1 MDTFKLCPLQDGYN
15 FMAGNNV
22 REQALEGGQ
31 PRQVIK
37 FIGAVH
43 RVGAQVM
50 AKDPRERQYFWAF
63 WRLNQTKQFL
73 WNLALDDGDMEDCIC
88 QFSAEAVPQE
98 TLVGA
103 FARRISFTV
112 YVTPIARDA
121 DFDRTIVDI
130 WNNVNF
136 DSLIEIEKIPNVYF
150 PYALGTNRFPVGYLP
165 TNFYEINNIPNV
177 YLPDALGD

>member
-50 AKDPRERQYFWAF
+50 AQDPRERQYFWAF
-63 WRLNQTKQFL
+63 WRLNQTKQFI
-73 WNLALDDGDMEDCIC
+73 WNLALDSGDMEDCIC
-88 QFSAEAVPQE
+88 RFSAEAVPQE

-121 DFDRTIVDI
+121 DFDRDIITI
-130 WNNVNF
+130 F
-136 DSLIEIEKIPNVYF
+136 DNTDGTVVPDLEKIPNVW
-150 PYALGTNRFPVGYLP
+150 
-165 TNFYEINNIPNV
+165 
-177 YLPDALGD
+177 LPDAVGVE

>member
-50 AKDPRERQYFWAF
+50 AQDPRERQYFWAF

-73 WNLALDDGDMEDCIC
+73 WNLALDSGDMEDCIC

-121 DFDRTIVDI
+121 DFDRSIVDI
-130 WNNVNF
+130 FANTEDTVIP
-136 DSLIEIEKIPNVYF
+136 DIEKIPNVW
-150 PYALGTNRFPVGYLP
+150 
-165 TNFYEINNIPNV
+165 
-177 YLPDALGD
+177 LPDAAGVE